1 MAFTINDFQDLVQL
15 LEEHPR
21 WRNEL
26 RRLIVD
32 DDFAKITQSIRDLIA
47 LSDKHEA
54 QLTRLIALSDKHEA
68 QLTQLIAL
76 SDKHEAQ
83 LTRLISLSDKHE
95 VQLTQLIAL
104 SDRHEARLTKIE
116 SDISILKTDVAGLK
130 IDVAGLKTDVGG
142 LKGAELE
149 RTFRERPYV
158 YLSRFARRIRLV
170 SDSELAIL
178 IEDALDQKRLT
189 DDEAE
194 DLKRLDAIVKG
205 KHKLQNYDVYL
216 AVEASSVA
224 DEHDLERAQ
233 RRAKLLEKATGIPA
247 FPVIAGDVSAKGIVQ
262 LAESRGVYWVSRT

>member
-15 LEEHPR
+15 LEENPR

-26 RRLIVD
+26 RRLIVND
-32 DDFAKITQSIRDLIA
+32 EFAQIMQSIRDLIA

-54 QLTRLIALSDKHEA
+54 RLTR
-68 QLTQLIAL
+68 
-76 SDKHEAQ
+76 
-83 LTRLISLSDKHE
+83 
-95 VQLTQLIAL
+95 V
-104 SDRHEARLTKIE
+104 E
-116 SDISILKTDVAGLK
+116 SDISEIKTDVAVLKTDVAS
-130 IDVAGLKTDVGG
+130 

-178 IEDALDQKRLT
+178 IEGALDQKRLT
-189 DDEAE
+189 EDEAE
-194 DLKRLDAIVKG
+194 DLKRLDAIAKG
-205 KHKLQNYDVYL
+205 KHKVQNYDVYL

-247 FPVIAGDVSAKGIVQ
+247 FPVIAGDVSAKGIMQ